1 MLFLLYFC
9 RSGLENGHFQ
19 KKKEKKT
26 ASRSWGPKTESG
38 AGDDKDKGLMLK
50 LRPLGMLQPAL
61 TVDVY

>member
-1 MLFLLYFC
+1 MDIF
-9 RSGLENGHFQ
+9 R